1 MRLTN
6 VWNYGTNNLIEIYS
20 DRESIGSEIFK
31 GQKIFPARMNYS
43 IKRKEIVFS
52 GIYLRF

>member
-6 VWNYGTNNLIEIYS
+6 VCNYGTNNLIDIYS

-31 GQKIFPARMNYS
+31 GQMIFPARMN
-43 IKRKEIVFS
+43 
-52 GIYLRF
+52 

>member
-6 VWNYGTNNLIEIYS
+6 VGNYGTNNLIDIYS
-20 DRESIGSEIFK
+20 DCESIGSEIFK

-43 IKRKEIVFS
+43 IKRKEIVF
-52 GIYLRF
+52 